1 MSQALSATE
10 LEAAQPYQGNTPGTL
25 ELKNEQM
32 NTSILFQSHNEIHL
46 IFLTITILQYKMWKE
61 VNNVIMDVTF
71 VSGLRM
77 YIQYSAGTYGEH
89 TDRE

>member
-1 MSQALSATE
+1 
-10 LEAAQPYQGNTPGTL
+10 
-25 ELKNEQM
+25 
-32 NTSILFQSHNEIHL
+32 
-46 IFLTITILQYKMWKE
+46 MWKE

-89 TDRE
+89 TDREWTAPYGVVCSQFHIQVFIC